1 MWSLV
6 AIANWSAIS
15 IHHVDYSRR
24 RILMWVPSTPHRHFT
39 TPAHLPHVSTACCLF
54 LLLPLPSTTLQFSA
68 RQIAISA
75 FYRWW
80 LWPYPR
86 CPPPSIFKRIEKEG
100 GGWWSVAFR
109 FIRMSY
115 PFFTPLRG
123 QSRSLAIHT
132 CDVTETHPQWLEK
145 RWSGLYTRREKQKK
159 IVKIDA
165 KETRVSITLPQQKRE
180 GIEREKKLREE

>member
-100 GGWWSVAFR
+100 GTDGPLHSDLSGCPILFSHPFGDNLGRWRSTRVTSPRHILNDWRRDGAD
-109 FIRMSY
+109 FIR
-115 PFFTPLRG
+115 
-123 QSRSLAIHT
+123 
-132 CDVTETHPQWLEK
+132 VEK
-145 RWSGLYTRREKQKK
+145 NR
-159 IVKIDA
+159 
-165 KETRVSITLPQQKRE
+165 KR
-180 GIEREKKLREE
+180 